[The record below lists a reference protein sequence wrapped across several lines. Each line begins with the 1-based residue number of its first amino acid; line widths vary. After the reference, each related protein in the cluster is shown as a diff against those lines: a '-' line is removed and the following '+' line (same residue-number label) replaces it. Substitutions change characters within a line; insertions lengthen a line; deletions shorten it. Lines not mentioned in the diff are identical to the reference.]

1 MIAVQAPAEPAVEDV
16 RDALLAAEFAESAR
30 KPGPRPGTWVWE
42 ISRAGFAVYTSAG
55 STRVAFRET
64 DDPADP
70 ASALS
75 GTELLDKENRI
86 LGQYAEALNAAG
98 WRVETASFGYLVIR
112 SRADKPAPE
121 A

>member
-16 RDALLAAEFAESAR
+16 RTALLAEGFAESAR
-30 KPGPRPGTWVWE
+30 KPGPRPGTWLWE
-42 ISRAGFAVYTSAG
+42 ISRAGFAVFTSAG

-64 DDPADP
+64 DDPAAP

-75 GTELLDKENRI
+75 GVELVDKENRI

-98 WRVETASFGYLVIR
+98 WRVETTSFGYLVIR
-112 SRADKPAPE
+112 SRASKTDME